1 MPPTMSDLL
10 AQVRKKLERAN
21 LPWAASQEK
30 DAPHGVC
37 IHTAEGDLE
46 GNIVLYDTEYLEL
59 AEAELA
65 ALAVNA
71 LVPLVEALVNKPCGC
86 GDDGIPIHNC
96 GAAACRRCKVL
107 ADLQEQL
114 QEVGHATSV

>member
-1 MPPTMSDLL
+1 MPDLP
-10 AQVRKKLERAN
+10 AQGRKKLERAN
-21 LPWAASQEK
+21 LPGAASQEK

-71 LVPLVEALVNKPCGC
+71 LAPLVEALEGLVEAVGMAE
-86 GDDGIPIHNC
+86 GREDVSQWAIHQIAKN
-96 GAAACRRCKVL
+96 AL

-114 QEVGHATSV
+114 QKEQAGA